1 VNRVF
6 LDANVLFSAAISSG
20 GASRA
25 IFELAEQ
32 HPKVLKVVVS
42 EYAITEA
49 LRNLQQKRSEAVSDL
64 LLLINGR
71 RFTQEPPQVLIDR
84 LRELVSDSKDVP
96 IVAGAVWARAD
107 LLVTGNSRHFGKL
120 YGNHVGGCLILPPR
134 EALDLLLS
142 EIQEG

>member
-32 HPKVLKVVVS
+32 HPGVLELVVS

-49 LRNLQQKRSEAVSDL
+49 LRNLQEKRPQAVRDL
-64 LLLINGR
+64 LALLDGL

-84 LRELVSDSKDVP
+84 LVGIVPDSKDVP
-96 IVAGAVWARAD
+96 IVAGAVWAQAD
-107 LLVTGNSRHFGKL
+107 LLVTGNTRDFKRL
-120 YGNHVGGCLILPPR
+120 YGRHVGGCLVLPPR
-134 EALDLLLS
+134 DALDLLLS
-142 EIQEG
+142 EAGG

>member
-1 VNRVF
+1 
-6 LDANVLFSAAISSG
+6 
-20 GASRA
+20 
-25 IFELAEQ
+25 
-32 HPKVLKVVVS
+32 
-42 EYAITEA
+42 
-49 LRNLQQKRSEAVSDL
+49 VSDL